1 MDLTLKRTI
10 CDGYTIGHLFLNG
23 NELIGINTLEDQDR
37 GLKQSDSLTV
47 ITSMKVFGKT
57 AIPKGTYTIILN
69 QPSTRFS
76 NFQKYPWAK
85 KYKGQLPRIENV
97 PGFQGVLIH
106 VGNTPENTEGC
117 ILIGQNKVKGKI
129 LNSVS
134 TFDSFMAIISKYKN
148 EKITITIE

>member
-10 CDGYTIGHLFLNG
+10 CDGYTIGRLFLNG
-23 NELIGINTLEDQDR
+23 KELIGINTLEDQDR
-37 GLKQSDSLTV
+37 GLKQSDSLAV
-47 ITSMKVFGKT
+47 ITSIKVFGKT